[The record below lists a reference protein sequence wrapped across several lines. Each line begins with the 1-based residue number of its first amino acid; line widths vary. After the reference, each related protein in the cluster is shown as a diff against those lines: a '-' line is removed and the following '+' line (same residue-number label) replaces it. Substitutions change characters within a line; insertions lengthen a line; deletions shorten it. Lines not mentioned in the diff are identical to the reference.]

1 MLIKGER
8 MTKKCP
14 RCDSENTDTA
24 RFCSNCAAPLP
35 DGDEILPTMTVETP
49 SDKLARGTLF
59 AGRYEIIEELGRGG
73 MGRVYRVED
82 TKAKEEIALKLIKPE
97 IAADK
102 KTIERFR
109 NELTTARKIAHRNV
123 CRMYDLDEKKGQH
136 YITMEYVPGED
147 LKSLVRRVKFDIG
160 TAMKIAEQICGGLSE
175 AHRLGVVHRDLKP
188 SNIMVDK
195 QGDAKIMDFGIARTV
210 KGKGITGTGVMI
222 GTPEYMS
229 PEQAEGK
236 DVDQRSDIYSLGVI
250 LYEMVT
256 GQLPF
261 EGDTPLAVAMKHK
274 GEPPKNPQELNPQI
288 PDDLSQVILKCLHK
302 EKENR
307 YQSTTDLQSEL
318 DRLERGLS
326 TTAKEE
332 PKRRSTPSKEIT
344 VSFGLKR
351 SLIPVILA
359 LAVIVVGLLILSPWA
374 KKAPITG
381 PSGKPS
387 LAVMYFENRS
397 GIADLD
403 RIFVDML
410 TTNLSRYKEIEVT
423 SSQRLFDI
431 LKQIGKQDVET
442 IDKKSASEVAS
453 RAGVQSMLLGSIMKI
468 GDKVIIDANLTDVGS
483 GTIIDS
489 TRAESQQTDKGILAM
504 VDQLTAD
511 IASMMHLR
519 TETGGQE
526 LKIADVSTSSL
537 EAYKYYHKGLE
548 KFWRWSFQE
557 AEENFD
563 KAIEIDPTF
572 AMAYAYKA
580 WVQGRMGIVIF
591 DPLVDPSP
599 IKETMALAKK
609 FSHKATEK
617 ERLIIDIGMA
627 LYNMDH
633 HEASKIIQIL
643 KEKYPNEKLAY
654 LLDLIIN
661 WGQLNIE
668 RVKRSAE
675 KILELDPGE
684 GNGYNM
690 LAYANMFLND
700 PQSAI
705 LASKKYIAVHP
716 DVSNSYHSAW
726 ETHAMLGLHDEAIGF
741 MEEAYK
747 NIPSYVASFYWKGIS
762 HLMNN
767 DADKAREEFRSYA
780 DRNPESIN
788 GNAKDQALSY
798 IVEGKYAKA
807 EAEIRQALAILKSN
821 NRVRSQ
827 IYAHENLGKILSLR
841 RRYDEAIA
849 EFEKAEKIS
858 GQLYGE
864 DFNPHSVYARYLKG
878 LVYIEKGDYQKA
890 RKQAEILL
898 RALENGRY
906 NLLHKNFYHF
916 LLGAVYSAQGN
927 GQAARAEFDRIRGI
941 TKLAS
946 PLYQK
951 CMADLY
957 ELEGDT
963 DKAIEHLNRSFARWL
978 LISPPDRSNNI
989 IEFFGIR
996 GKLDYS
1002 IARLYEK
1009 AGDTEKSIEHYE
1021 KFLTLWR
1028 EADSDLPEIDDA
1040 RARLAGLKSN

>member
-1 MLIKGER
+1 

-14 RCDSENTDTA
+14 RCDSENTDSA
-24 RFCSNCAAPLP
+24 RFCSNCAAPLS
-35 DGDEILPTMTVETP
+35 DRGEILPTMTAETP
-49 SDKLARGTLF
+49 LDKLARGTLF

-82 TKAKEEIALKLIKPE
+82 TKAKEETALKLINPE
-97 IAADK
+97 ISADK

-123 CRMYDLDEKKGQH
+123 CRMYDLDEEKGQH

-147 LKSLVRRVKFDIG
+147 LKSLVRRVKVDIG
-160 TAMKIAEQICGGLSE
+160 TAIKIAKHICEGLSE

-250 LYEMVT
+250 LYEMAT

-288 PDDLSQVILKCLHK
+288 PDDLSQVILKCMHK

-307 YQSTTDLQSEL
+307 YQSTMDLQGEL
-318 DRLERGLS
+318 DRLERGLA
-326 TTAKEE
+326 TTIRIE
-332 PKRRSTPSKEIT
+332 PKKRATPSKEIT

-351 SLIPVILA
+351 NLIPVILA
-359 LAVIVVGLLILSPWA
+359 LAVIVVGLLIWSPWA
-374 KKAPITG
+374 QRAPIAG

-431 LKQIGKQDVET
+431 LKQIGKQDVEY

-489 TRAESQQTDKGILAM
+489 TRAESKQTDQGILAM
-504 VDQLTAD
+504 VDRLTAE
-511 IASMMHLR
+511 IASMMHLSI
-519 TETGGQE
+519 EKDEQE
-526 LKIADVSTSSL
+526 FKIADVSTSSL

-548 KFWRWSFQE
+548 KFWRWSWQE

-563 KAIEIDPTF
+563 RAIEIDPTF

-627 LYNMDH
+627 LYDLDF

-643 KEKYPNEKLAY
+643 IEKYPNEKLAY

-661 WGQLNIE
+661 WGRLNME
-668 RVKRSAE
+668 KVKRSAE

-690 LAYANMFLND
+690 LAYANVFLND

-716 DVSNSYHSAW
+716 DVGNSYHSAW

-747 NIPSYVASFYWKGIS
+747 NIPSYTASFYWKGLS

-767 DADKAREEFRSYA
+767 DANKAREEFRNIS
-780 DRNPESIN
+780 S
-788 GNAKDQALSY
+788 
-798 IVEGKYAKA
+798 KA
-807 EAEIRQALAILKSN
+807 NMQR
-821 NRVRSQ
+821 
-827 IYAHENLGKILSLR
+827 
-841 RRYDEAIA
+841 
-849 EFEKAEKIS
+849 
-858 GQLYGE
+858 
-864 DFNPHSVYARYLKG
+864 
-878 LVYIEKGDYQKA
+878 
-890 RKQAEILL
+890 RKQ
-898 RALENGRY
+898 
-906 NLLHKNFYHF
+906 
-916 LLGAVYSAQGN
+916 
-927 GQAARAEFDRIRGI
+927 
-941 TKLAS
+941 
-946 PLYQK
+946 
-951 CMADLY
+951 
-957 ELEGDT
+957 
-963 DKAIEHLNRSFARWL
+963 
-978 LISPPDRSNNI
+978 
-989 IEFFGIR
+989 
-996 GKLDYS
+996 
-1002 IARLYEK
+1002 
-1009 AGDTEKSIEHYE
+1009 KSV
-1021 KFLTLWR
+1021 R
-1028 EADSDLPEIDDA
+1028 
-1040 RARLAGLKSN
+1040 R